1 MKFAKFNLDKNI
13 AQAKKM
19 FEPKNLPKLLLLLA
33 VLLVL
38 FLVHRYFL
46 KEGFE
51 SKSGDLEEDI
61 ADGKKV
67 VLFYADWCGHC
78 KEFKPVWDETAKEV
92 NKDEKKMIKVNCGE
106 GTKEDKKIMEKYE
119 VDGYPTII
127 IFEDG
132 KPKKYDGKRTKE
144 DLLAVV

>member
-1 MKFAKFNLDKNI
+1 MKIAKFNLDKNI

-51 SKSGDLEEDI
+51 SKSGDLEEEI

-106 GTKEDKKIMEKYE
+106 GTIEDKKIMEKYQ

>member
-13 AQAKKM
+13 ARAKKF

-38 FLVHRYFL
+38 FLVHKYFL

-51 SKSGDLEEDI
+51 SKSVDIDEEI
-61 ADGKKV
+61 AEGKKV

-78 KEFKPVWDETAKEV
+78 KDLKPVWDETAKEV
-92 NKDEKKMIKVNCGE
+92 NAKEKKMIKVNCGE
-106 GTKEDKKIMEKYE
+106 GTKDDKKIMEKYD

-132 KPKKYDGKRTKE
+132 KPTKYDGKRTKE
-144 DLLAVV
+144 DLLAIV

>member
-1 MKFAKFNLDKNI
+1 MKIAKFNLDKNI
-13 AQAKKM
+13 ALAKKM

-106 GTKEDKKIMEKYE
+106 GTIEDKKIMEKYQ

-144 DLLAVV
+144 DLLAVI

>member
-1 MKFAKFNLDKNI
+1 MKIAKFNLDKNI
-13 AQAKKM
+13 ALAKKM

-51 SKSGDLEEDI
+51 SKSGDLEEEI

-106 GTKEDKKIMEKYE
+106 GTIEDKKIMEKYQ

-144 DLLAVV
+144 DLLAVI

>member
-1 MKFAKFNLDKNI
+1 MKIGKFNLDKKI
-13 AQAKKM
+13 AQAKKL
-19 FEPKNLPKLLLLLA
+19 FEPKNLPKLLLLLG

-51 SKSGDLEEDI
+51 SKSGDLEEEI

-78 KEFKPVWDETAKEV
+78 KEFKPVWDEVAKEV

-106 GTKEDKKIMEKYE
+106 GTKEDKKIMEKYD

-144 DLLAVV
+144 DLRAVR